1 MQVEHRGP
9 VALIRFG
16 NPDDR
21 SRWSHE
27 EETAYFDQLV
37 ALEAD
42 PAVRV
47 IVLAGAAADFC
58 AGPELSSLTSG
69 AQRDPRGDDFPR
81 TVAKPLIAAIDG
93 GCHGIGLSLALMCD
107 LRVVSDSTRISAG
120 FASVG
125 LVAEHGVPW
134 LLQRICGHGT
144 AADLLLTDRRIN
156 GAEAWRLGI
165 AQYRAG
171 DGTTAL
177 DHALSLAATMAER
190 LSPLSLGVIK
200 HQLNN
205 ECVGDAHET
214 VVRGEHL
221 VQRITAPGDFDE
233 AITALREGRRPTMAP
248 LAPAALRDV
257 LG

>member
-1 MQVEHRGP
+1 MQVDHRGP
-9 VALIRFG
+9 VALIHFG
-16 NPDDR
+16 NPEDR

-27 EETAYFDQLV
+27 EETAYFDRLV

-42 PAVRV
+42 PTVRV
-47 IVLAGAAADFC
+47 MVLTGASADFC
-58 AGPELSSLTSG
+58 AGPELDSLTSP
-69 AQRDPRGDDFPR
+69 AERDPRGDDFPR

-107 LRVVSDSTRISAG
+107 LRVVSASTRMSAG

-144 AADLLLTDRRIN
+144 AADLLLTDRRID
-156 GAEAWRLGI
+156 GEEAWRLGI
-165 AQYRAG
+165 AQYLA
-171 DGTTAL
+171 DEGTTAL
-177 DHALSLAATMAER
+177 DHALALAATMAGR

-200 HQLNN
+200 HQLNA
-205 ECVGDAHET
+205 ECVGDAHDT

-221 VQRITAPGDFDE
+221 VQRITGPGDFSE
-233 AITALREGRRPTMAP
+233 AMTALREGRRPTPTALD
-248 LAPAALRDV
+248 LAVLRDV
-257 LG
+257 LA